1 MASPQHPMIRTF
13 SRSCEA
19 DDDALSRQT
28 SREADR
34 PVQARRLS
42 PVVPPPPRSSA
53 HANRPGSPVSSTPEA
68 QAQVEFPPCIG
79 LTQGPSDPNEQCLRP
94 DASDNAMRRPQG
106 LHQVVNQ
113 GWVAYFYCH
122 CRCHAPRVAAG
133 EARTSHSRQ
142 KRSAVKAAASE
153 GRAPDRQSR
162 RATATRRLLAPPRDA
177 GKPYAREFEL
187 AFSCELAE
195 ERVSHSVSAGHPARD
210 DETRRASGVRCSCS
224 KRANAPRALAR
235 RSPPPTGSP
244 AGFPARV
251 WRRRREAAGGK
262 IRPHRVPKLALS

>member
-1 MASPQHPMIRTF
+1 VLAVLGRERPRWLHPRHPMIRTF

-42 PVVPPPPRSSA
+42 PVVPPPPRPSA

-68 QAQVEFPPCIG
+68 QAQVDFPPCIG

-142 KRSAVKAAASE
+142 KQSAVKAAASE

-162 RATATRRLLAPPRDA
+162 RATATRRLLAAPRDA
-177 GKPYAREFEL
+177 GNQYARGL
-187 AFSCELAE
+187 KL
-195 ERVSHSVSAGHPARD
+195 
-210 DETRRASGVRCSCS
+210 
-224 KRANAPRALAR
+224 
-235 RSPPPTGSP
+235 
-244 AGFPARV
+244 GF
-251 WRRRREAAGGK
+251 
-262 IRPHRVPKLALS
+262 HTS